1 MSFRDIVFKNATR
14 IRSIAAKRNTFAT
27 CADWTMNERL
37 SIVLLLIPAIF
48 APAARCAEDDS
59 PVWKTVPPI
68 RAAKGETAPAAMK
81 EHVER
86 LKVKLPGKDF
96 TIVEVRPFVVV
107 GDGEPAE
114 VRRRAEQNV
123 RWAVKL
129 LKKAYFTKDPPVII
143 DVWLFKDKE
152 SYETN
157 AEELFGKKPDTP
169 FGYYSA
175 EHRALV
181 MNISTGGGTLIHELV
196 HPYVAANF
204 PDCPSWFNEG
214 LASLYEQCGEE
225 NGEIHGY
232 TNWRLAGLQRAISG
246 KKVPPFATLCSTTTN
261 EFYSQDKGTNYA
273 QARYLCYYLQQ
284 ECLLKTYYKKF
295 RANAAKDSSG
305 YKTLQD
311 ILDRKGD
318 AEMKAFQK
326 EWEKWVLGLKFEG

>member
-1 MSFRDIVFKNATR
+1 MKKCLPAGLWMML
-14 IRSIAAKRNTFAT
+14 AL
-27 CADWTMNERL
+27 L
-37 SIVLLLIPAIF
+37 S
-48 APAARCAEDDS
+48 PAARCAEEDA
-59 PVWKTVPPI
+59 PVWRTVPPI

-81 EHVER
+81 EHIEL
-86 LKVKLPGKDF
+86 LKSRLPGENF
-96 TIVEVRPFVVV
+96 TIVEARPFVVV
-107 GDGEPAE
+107 GDDEPAE

-143 DVWLFKDKE
+143 DIWLFKDKE
-152 SYETN
+152 SYEAN
-157 AEELFGKKPDTP
+157 AQELFGKKPDTP

-175 EHRALV
+175 AHRALV

-196 HPYVAANF
+196 HPYIAANF

-225 NGEIHGY
+225 DGEIHGY
-232 TNWRLAGLQRAISG
+232 TNWRLAGLQRAVAG
-246 KKVPPFATLCSTTTN
+246 KKVPSFKTLCATTTE

-284 ECLLKTYYKKF
+284 EGLLKSYYKKF
-295 RANAAKDSSG
+295 RANSAKDPAG
-305 YKTLQD
+305 YQTLQE
-311 ILDRKGD
+311 ILGRKGD

-326 EWEKWVLGLKFEG
+326 EWEQWVLKLKFRD